1 MVNIPE
7 VKLGIISVSRSAF
20 PRSLAERR
28 RDAIAAVSKKAGLD
42 MYICPTVVESELDV
56 QIALKDIAENGV
68 NALIVFLGNF
78 GPETPE
84 TMLAKYFDGPVMY
97 CAAAEED
104 IAVLKEDRGDAYCGM
119 LNCSYNMALRKV
131 KAYIPSYPVGDAED
145 VVSMIKGFIPVARAL
160 IGVKNLKII
169 TFGPRPEEFFACNAP
184 IQPLYDLGVEV
195 SENSELDLYS
205 SFLKHKDDPRI
216 PEVIADMCAELN
228 IAAPKAKM
236 DVMAQYELTL
246 MDFAE
251 KLKGN
256 RKYVAFANKCW
267 PAFHDFFDF
276 VPCYVNSRM
285 TAKGIPVS
293 CEVDIYG
300 ALSEFIGA
308 CITNDA
314 VTLLDVNN
322 SVPKEQYMADING
335 KFDYTHQDVFMGFH
349 CGNTSSCKLVNPKM
363 SYHMICA
370 RNTEHK
376 EDWMGT
382 MEGDLV
388 PGKMTFFRL
397 HGTADCR
404 TQAYIAR
411 GEVLPVP
418 TQSFGSIGIIAIP
431 EMGRFYRNVLIEKN
445 YPHHGAVAFEDISK
459 VLWEVFKLL
468 GVKDVE
474 FNHPKGMLY
483 ENENPFEF

>member
-28 RDAIAAVSKKAGLD
+28 RDAVAAIAGRNGLD
-42 MYICPTVVESELDV
+42 MYICPAVVENETDMRSALDDV
-56 QIALKDIAENGV
+56 NANGV
-68 NALIVFLGNF
+68 NALVVFLGNF

-84 TMLAKYFDGPVMY
+84 TMLGKYFDGPVMY

-131 KAYIPSYPVGDAED
+131 KAYIPSYPVGDAENI
-145 VVSMIKGFIPVARAL
+145 VEMINSFIPIARAL

-169 TFGPRPEEFFACNAP
+169 SFGPRPEEFFACNAP
-184 IQPLYDLGVEV
+184 IQPLYDLGVEI

-205 SFLKHKDDPRI
+205 SFLRHKDDPRI
-216 PEVIADMCAELN
+216 PEVVEDMCRELN
-228 IAAPKAKM
+228 ASVPMAKM
-236 DVMAQYELTL
+236 DIMAQYELTL
-246 MDFAE
+246 LDFAE
-251 KLKGN
+251 SLKGS

-276 VPCYVNSRM
+276 VPCYVNSRL
-285 TAKGIPVS
+285 TARGIPVS
-293 CEVDIYG
+293 CEVDVYG
-300 ALSEFIGA
+300 ALSEYIGS
-308 CITNDA
+308 CITQDA

-322 SVPKEQYMADING
+322 SVPKEQYDAFIKD
-335 KFDYTHQDVFMGFH
+335 KYQYTHRDVFMGFH
-349 CGNTSSCKLVNPKM
+349 CGNTASCKLVNPRM
-363 SYHMICA
+363 SYHLICA
-370 RNTEHK
+370 RDCENK

-404 TQAYIAR
+404 TQAYIAQ

-431 EMGRFYRNVLIEKN
+431 EMGRFYRNVLIEKH
-445 YPHHGAVAFEDISK
+445 YPHHGAVAFEEIGR

-468 GVKDVE
+468 GIDDIS
-474 FNHPKGMLY
+474 FNQPKGMLY
-483 ENENPFEF
+483 KTENPYD

>member
-1 MVNIPE
+1 
-7 VKLGIISVSRSAF
+7 
-20 PRSLAERR
+20 
-28 RDAIAAVSKKAGLD
+28 

-228 IAAPKAKM
+228 IAAPKAK
-236 DVMAQYELTL
+236 
-246 MDFAE
+246 
-251 KLKGN
+251 
-256 RKYVAFANKCW
+256 
-267 PAFHDFFDF
+267 
-276 VPCYVNSRM
+276 
-285 TAKGIPVS
+285 
-293 CEVDIYG
+293 
-300 ALSEFIGA
+300 
-308 CITNDA
+308 
-314 VTLLDVNN
+314 
-322 SVPKEQYMADING
+322 
-335 KFDYTHQDVFMGFH
+335 
-349 CGNTSSCKLVNPKM
+349 
-363 SYHMICA
+363 
-370 RNTEHK
+370 
-376 EDWMGT
+376 WM
-382 MEGDLV
+382 
-388 PGKMTFFRL
+388 
-397 HGTADCR
+397 
-404 TQAYIAR
+404 
-411 GEVLPVP
+411 
-418 TQSFGSIGIIAIP
+418 
-431 EMGRFYRNVLIEKN
+431 
-445 YPHHGAVAFEDISK
+445 
-459 VLWEVFKLL
+459 
-468 GVKDVE
+468 
-474 FNHPKGMLY
+474 
-483 ENENPFEF
+483 